1 MELRGPHLL
10 NILSLLL
17 TFKAEVASPEQGAD
31 QRLPPRPHPPSPTP
45 SLQETGSEP
54 LPPPAPRVVRQHCC
68 DETQSFHS

>member
-1 MELRGPHLL
+1 ML

-17 TFKAEVASPEQGAD
+17 TFKAEVASPEQGSAGAD
-31 QRLPPRPHPPSPTP
+31 QRLPPRPHPPSPAT

-54 LPPPAPRVVRQHCC
+54 LPPPAPRVVRQHRC